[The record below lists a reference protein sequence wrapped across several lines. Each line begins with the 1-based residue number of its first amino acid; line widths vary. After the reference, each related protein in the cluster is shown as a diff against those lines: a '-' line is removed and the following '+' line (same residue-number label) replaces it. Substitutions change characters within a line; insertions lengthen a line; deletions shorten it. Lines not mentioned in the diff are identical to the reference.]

1 MSLLPGV
8 EQSKLQRYGLNGEG
22 EREIVDVDVLKL
34 LEFITDF
41 KDVLRFITITAYPEG
56 DRLFMQYHFSYGNW
70 VCSLKLPV
78 PKDKTVPSITPLLP
92 AADWAEREI
101 MDLFDIKF
109 SNHPRPK
116 RLIIPDDAK
125 RGIYL
130 DF

>member
-1 MSLLPGV
+1 
-8 EQSKLQRYGLNGEG
+8 
-22 EREIVDVDVLKL
+22 
-34 LEFITDF
+34 
-41 KDVLRFITITAYPEG
+41 
-56 DRLFMQYHFSYGNW
+56 
-70 VCSLKLPV
+70 
-78 PKDKTVPSITPLLP
+78 
-92 AADWAEREI
+92 